1 VLCQIGFQNAGPYS
15 FVGYDRGIKKGIT
28 RSVISVGFS
37 VNDVLQLSMLLYL
50 RFPFQCVRGFLRTV
64 DHHDPIR
71 GGDKTVVATPHLSFR
86 EDITGYLLQDTPRL
100 PGVLVAGSLLT
111 GTT

>member
-1 VLCQIGFQNAGPYS
+1 MLCQIGFQNAGPYS
-15 FVGYDRGIKKGIT
+15 FVGYDRCIEIGVT
-28 RSVISVGFS
+28 RPMIAMGFS
-37 VNDVLQLSMLLYL
+37 VNDVPQLSMLFYL
-50 RFPFQCVRGFLRTV
+50 RFPFQCVRWLLRTV

-86 EDITGYLLQDTPRL
+86 EDIAGNLLQDTPRL